1 MRDSTWFSLVAGVVA
16 LLIVLVGALAIVY
29 PASGS
34 PQTASRPAA
43 SPTVYRNLSIALDSS
58 VGAYGYSSTQLAVPA
73 GVAVVF
79 TITNFDPETA
89 ILPSPSYANVVGT
102 VGGSMAMTIGGH
114 TATVTSVAPGDV
126 SHTFTLSNGVY
137 HVNVPIPAAS
147 ENGAPTAVSFTV
159 VFPTQ
164 GTFNWGCAVLC
175 GPGQAMV
182 RDAMYG
188 TLTVS

>member
-16 LLIVLVGALAIVY
+16 LLIVLVGAFALVY
-29 PASGS
+29 PASGN
-34 PQTASRPAA
+34 PQTATRPAP

-79 TITNFDPETA
+79 TIKNFDPETA

-102 VGGSMAMTIGGH
+102 VGGSMAVTIGGH

-137 HVNVPIPAAS
+137 HVNVPIPAAN
-147 ENGAPTAVSFTV
+147 ENGAPTTVTFTV

-164 GTFNWGCAVLC
+164 GTFDWGCAVLC